1 MLVKQN
7 RSVSLNL
14 LFMLTLCLSNLL
26 AKNGIIPP
34 SEFIG
39 TWEGK
44 GKIIVSWCQQ
54 DTLLFSLRIHSD
66 GLVDGKVG
74 DAQLINGF
82 LRKNNWLIR
91 KLGNPEY
98 LIGGNLQGSL
108 VAAEEINRKSLH
120 YLMVDFD
127 DGKLVGGCHTSS
139 NWGHPFR
146 NSEKLKKSMVM
157 TCVDVVLRKN

>member
-1 MLVKQN
+1 LSVIQN
-7 RSVSLNL
+7 RSVCLTH
-14 LFMLTLCLSNLL
+14 LFTLTLCISNLL

-54 DTLLFSLRIHSD
+54 DSLLFSLQIHSD
-66 GLVDGKVG
+66 GVVDGKVG

-82 LRKNNWLIR
+82 LRKNNWVIR

-98 LIGGNLQGSL
+98 LIGGDLQDSL
-108 VAAEEINRKSLH
+108 IAAEEINRKSLH
-120 YLMVDFD
+120 YLMVDFEE
-127 DGKLVGGCHTSS
+127 GKLVGGCHTSG

-146 NSEKLKKSMVM
+146 NKEKLKKSMVM
-157 TCVDVVLRKN
+157 TCVDVALRKK